1 MPDQPL
7 LSQPHPNMDNPI
19 TEQYLIGAGCI
30 VLGLLGW
37 LLPYRWNILRFR
49 RLFAKLL
56 SESANM
62 MVPKVIGSLLI
73 LGGLVIV
80 IATALNGKF
89 E

>member
-1 MPDQPL
+1 ME
-7 LSQPHPNMDNPI
+7 NPI

-62 MVPKVIGSLLI
+62 MVPKVIGGILI
-73 LGGLVIV
+73 LGGLLIV
-80 IATALNGKF
+80 TATALHGKF

>member
-1 MPDQPL
+1 
-7 LSQPHPNMDNPI
+7 MDNPI

-30 VLGLLGW
+30 FLGLLGW
-37 LLPYRWNILRFR
+37 LLPYRWNILRCR

-56 SESANM
+56 SESANL

-73 LGGLVIV
+73 LGGLTIV
-80 IATALNGKF
+80 IATILNGKF